1 MRNRLILAAVAAVLV
16 AAPMSAAALQ
26 ANDPI
31 AAAVAN
37 PARPAEDRERDALRK
52 PAETLEWAGVKPGM
66 RIMDLVPG
74 GGYFTRI
81 LSHAVRAD
89 GRVFAMQPTAAVA
102 AFPQYRAMI
111 EKMAAE
117 PGYDNVSVLFQPV
130 AGFDAGQP
138 LDMMFTALNYH
149 DFHADFMGDADG
161 PQVNAAVFR
170 ALKPGGLYVIVDHH
184 AAPGSGLAD
193 VNRLHRIDI
202 EQVKR
207 EVLAAGFV
215 LDGESDL
222 LAHPDD
228 PRTAIVFNPA
238 VRGRTDQFMLR
249 FRKPA

>member
-1 MRNRLILAAVAAVLV
+1 MRNRLILAAVAAVLI

-26 ANDPI
+26 ANDLI

-37 PARPAEDRERDALRK
+37 PVRPAEDHERDALRK
-52 PAETLEWAGVKPGM
+52 PAETLDWAGVKPGM
-66 RIMDLVPG
+66 RIMDLAPG

-81 LSHAVRAD
+81 LSHAV
-89 GRVFAMQPTAAVA
+89 GEGGHVFAMQPTEAVA
-102 AFPQYRAMI
+102 AFPQYREMI

-130 AGFDAGQP
+130 AGFDAGES
-138 LDMMFTALNYH
+138 LDMVFTALNYH

-161 PQVNAAVFR
+161 PQVNAAVFA
-170 ALKPGGLYVIVDHH
+170 ALKPGGLYVIIDHH
-184 AAPGSGLAD
+184 ATAGSGLAD

-228 PRTAIVFNPA
+228 PRTALVFNPT

>member
-16 AAPMSAAALQ
+16 AAPMSALALQ
-26 ANDPI
+26 SGDPI

-37 PARPAEDRERDALRK
+37 EARPAEDRERDAVRK
-52 PAETLEWAGVKPGM
+52 PAETLAWAGVKPGM
-66 RIMDLVPG
+66 QVMDLVPG

-81 LSHAVRAD
+81 LSRAVGD
-89 GRVFAMQPTAAVA
+89 NGHVYAMQPTEAVT
-102 AFPQYRAMI
+102 AFPQYREMI

-130 AGFDAGQP
+130 AGFDAGRP
-138 LDMMFTALNYH
+138 LDMVFTALNYH

-161 PQVNAAVFR
+161 PQVNAAVFK
-170 ALKPGGLYVIVDHH
+170 ALKPGGLYIITDHH
-184 AAPGSGLAD
+184 ATAGSGLAD

-215 LDGESDL
+215 LEGESDL
-222 LAHPDD
+222 LAHPED
-228 PRTAIVFNPA
+228 PRTAMVFNPA
-238 VRGRTDQFMLR
+238 IRGRTDQFMLR
-249 FRKPA
+249 FRKPE

>member
-16 AAPMSAAALQ
+16 AAPMSAMALQ
-26 ANDPI
+26 SNDLI

-37 PARPAEDRERDALRK
+37 EARPAEDRERDALRK

-66 RIMDLVPG
+66 QIMDLVPG

-81 LSHAVRAD
+81 LSRAVGA
-89 GRVFAMQPTAAVA
+89 GGHVYAMQPTEAVT
-102 AFPQYRAMI
+102 AFPQYREMI

-138 LDMMFTALNYH
+138 LDMVFTALNYH

-161 PQVNAAVFR
+161 PQVNAAVFA
-170 ALKPGGLYVIVDHH
+170 ALKPGGLYIITDHH
-184 AAPGSGLAD
+184 AAAGTGLAE

-207 EVLAAGFV
+207 EVLAAGFELV
-215 LDGESDL
+215 GESDL

-228 PRTAIVFNPA
+228 PRTAMVFNPA
-238 VRGRTDQFMLR
+238 IRGRTDQFMLK
-249 FRKPA
+249 FRKPE

>member
-16 AAPMSAAALQ
+16 AAPMSAMALQ
-26 ANDPI
+26 SNDLI

-37 PARPAEDRERDALRK
+37 EARPAEDRERDALRK

-66 RIMDLVPG
+66 QIMDLVPG

-81 LSHAVRAD
+81 LSRAV
-89 GRVFAMQPTAAVA
+89 GEGGHVYAMQPTEAVT
-102 AFPQYRAMI
+102 AFPQYREMI

-138 LDMMFTALNYH
+138 LDMVFTALNYH

-161 PQVNAAVFR
+161 PQVNTAVFG
-170 ALKPGGLYVIVDHH
+170 ALKPGGLYIITDHH
-184 AAPGSGLAD
+184 AASGTGLAE

-207 EVLAAGFV
+207 EVLAAGFELV
-215 LDGESDL
+215 GESDL

-228 PRTAIVFNPA
+228 PRTAMVFNPA
-238 VRGRTDQFMLR
+238 IRGRTDQFMLK
-249 FRKPA
+249 FRKPE

>member
-1 MRNRLILAAVAAVLV
+1 MRNRLILAAVAAALI
-16 AAPMSAAALQ
+16 AAPMSAMALQ
-26 ANDPI
+26 ANDLI

-37 PARPAEDRERDALRK
+37 PARPQEDRDRDVLRK

-81 LSHAVRAD
+81 LSRAVGAD
-89 GRVFAMQPTAAVA
+89 GRVFAMQPTEAVA
-102 AFPQYRAMI
+102 AFPQYREMI

-138 LDMMFTALNYH
+138 LDMVFTALNYH

-170 ALKPGGLYVIVDHH
+170 ALKPGGLYVIIDHH
-184 AAPGSGLAD
+184 AAAGAGLAD
-193 VNRLHRIDI
+193 VNRLHRIDV

-228 PRTAIVFNPA
+228 PRTAMVFNPA
-238 VRGRTDQFMLR
+238 IRGRTDQFMLR